1 MRRDTLAG
9 AASAVP
15 SRPRRWISGLT
26 PLVLT
31 ISVVQ
36 ALASLAIATLM
47 LGFWRTHHRESLRLW
62 GWSWMA
68 LAVHQVS
75 AALAFQLTTTFE
87 NPGHPWRVAAASVA
101 LAASGW
107 HLYWFLRGGMC
118 LLRPSR
124 SDRGKAT
131 FTLVAVALAG
141 VVIAAGTV
149 NAGVDVRR
157 LLRAGLPLAGD
168 AGVFAAVG
176 LVVLRRR
183 AGMPRL
189 GVRVLSASALAYALV
204 RALYLAAFI
213 YEMRFNISTKVGEYG
228 GVISL
233 VLQILLAMGIVV
245 WMLDDERA
253 AVARTS
259 AALASSEARFRRLV
273 DHARLVAWE
282 FDSLTKRFTFV
293 SPQAQR
299 LLGYSPEEWREPN
312 FWFDHVHP
320 DDRDRA
326 RAFSHEQSRLGQEHA
341 FEYRMIRKD
350 GGVVWVRDLT
360 TVDQRD
366 GQIIGLRGVLI
377 DVSDRK
383 AAERDTQDIQQRLTT
398 VVSAAPVVVWAVDL
412 AGIVTL
418 SEGHGLEDLGL
429 RPGEV
434 VGRSMAEL
442 YPDSPQ
448 IIDNHRRAL
457 NGETV
462 LDTVDVRGRVFESRL
477 APLVGSDGAI
487 NGAIGVAIDVTQR
500 HSAQDALRRSEE
512 QSRLLFESAI
522 DPVFDWDIVADRATF
537 SPSWRRLI
545 GCPETTADPPTWES
559 RLHPDDR
566 QHVLRR
572 LNESL
577 QNDSAPYEIE
587 YRIRAAGGEWKW
599 VLSRGRVVSRDAQG
613 RALRMVGSI
622 TDITERKQ
630 AETALRESEARLRAM
645 IDNAP
650 SVAIQG
656 FDVHGRVLFWNRAAE
671 SIFGWSEAEAVGRT
685 LDMLMFD
692 DDCQEAFMHALR
704 EIDRSGESAT
714 LGDLPFRRRD
724 GAAGWCYSTLLKLP
738 GAPSSTFVCMDVD
751 VTAHKRA
758 EQALERSNNLQQL
771 LLSELDH
778 RVRNNLA
785 SLSALIDISAR
796 DSTSVRDLAASVRSR
811 VQAMS
816 VVHAMLSREHWRAVD
831 LRQLFLT
838 LAPVGAQERMVI
850 DGPTV
855 SIAAR
860 QATALGMVL
869 QELFAN
875 SQKHG
880 ALRVP
885 GGAIAVMWTLAA
897 AHSGASERMLWL
909 HWRESGGP
917 EIVPPVRDGVG
928 TGLIH
933 GLVRT
938 ELRGEASLTF
948 DRDGATHR
956 FSLVLDGADP
966 VTAMPAPRQVAVAT
980 I

>member
-1 MRRDTLAG
+1 M
-9 AASAVP
+9 
-15 SRPRRWISGLT
+15 T

-31 ISVVQ
+31 ISIVQ
-36 ALASLAIATLM
+36 ALASVVIAILL
-47 LGFWRTHHRESLRLW
+47 LGFWRTHSRESLKLW
-62 GWSWMA
+62 GWSWLA

-75 AALAFQLTTTFE
+75 AALAFQFTTVFAD
-87 NPGHPWRVAAASVA
+87 PGHSLRLAAASVS

-107 HLYWFLRGGMC
+107 HLYWFLRGGMT

-124 SDRGKAT
+124 TSRGQAA
-131 FTLVAVALAG
+131 FMLAVVALAG
-141 VVIAAGTV
+141 VVIAVGTV

-168 AGVFAAVG
+168 AAVFAAVA
-176 LVVLRRR
+176 VVLLSRR
-183 AGMPRL
+183 AGLPPL
-189 GVRVLSASALAYALV
+189 GVRVLSIAALSYALV
-204 RALYLAAFI
+204 RALYLGAFI
-213 YEMRFNISTKVGEYG
+213 YEMRYDVSTNVGEYG
-228 GVISL
+228 GVLSL

-253 AVARTS
+253 ATARTS
-259 AALASSEARFRRLV
+259 EALASSEARFRRLV

-282 FDSLTKRFTFV
+282 FDSLSKRFTFV

-299 LLGYSPEEWREPN
+299 LLGYTPEEWREPN

-326 RAFSHEQSRLGQEHA
+326 RAFSREQSRLGHEHN

-360 TVDQRD
+360 TVEQRD
-366 GQIIGLRGVLI
+366 GQVVGLRGVLI

-383 AAERDTQDIQQRLTT
+383 AAERDIQDIQQRLTT
-398 VVSAAPVVVWAVDL
+398 VVSAAPVVVWAVDRT
-412 AGIVTL
+412 GVVTL

-434 VGRSMAEL
+434 VGRSVAEL
-442 YPDSPQ
+442 YPDVPQ

-462 LDTVDVRGRVFESRL
+462 RDTVNVHGRVFESRL
-477 APLVGSDGAI
+477 APLIESNGSI
-487 NGAIGVAIDVTQR
+487 SGAIGVAIDVTQR

-522 DPVFDWDIVADRATF
+522 DPVFDWDIISDRATF

-545 GCPETTADPPTWES
+545 GCPETAADLPTWES

-577 QNDSAPYEIE
+577 QNDSVPYEIE
-587 YRIRAAGGEWKW
+587 YRLRAAGGEWKW
-599 VLSRGRVVSRDAQG
+599 VLSRGRVVARDAQG
-613 RALRMVGSI
+613 RALRMIGSI

-630 AETALRESEARLRAM
+630 AETALRESEARLRAV
-645 IDNAP
+645 IDNSP

-656 FDVHGRVLFWNRAAE
+656 FDVDGRVLFWNRAAE
-671 SIFGWSEAEAVGRT
+671 SIFGWSEQEALGRT
-685 LDMLMFD
+685 LDALMFSGD
-692 DDCQEAFMHALR
+692 GHRAFVRALH
-704 EIDRSGESAT
+704 EIDRSGAPAT
-714 LGDLPFRRRD
+714 LGDLPYTRRD
-724 GAAGWCYSTLLKLP
+724 GAAGWCYSTAFKLP
-738 GAPSSTFVCMDVD
+738 GALSSTFVCMNVD
-751 VTAHKRA
+751 ITGHKKA
-758 EQALERSNNLQQL
+758 EQALERSNSLQQL

-785 SLSALIDISAR
+785 SLTALIDISAR
-796 DSTSVRDLAASVRSR
+796 DSASVREFAASVRNR

-816 VVHAMLSREHWRAVD
+816 VVHALLSREHWRSVE
-831 LRQLFLT
+831 LRQLLLT
-838 LAPVGAQERMVI
+838 LAPVGARGRLDI
-850 DGPTV
+850 DGPSV

-880 ALRVP
+880 ALSAP
-885 GGAIAVMWTLAA
+885 DGAVVVMWTLAA
-897 AHSGASERMLWL
+897 SHSGASERMLWL
-909 HWRESGGP
+909 HWRENGGP

-938 ELRGEASLTF
+938 ELRGEATLGF

-956 FSLVLDGADP
+956 FSLVLDGAD
-966 VTAMPAPRQVAVAT
+966 TLATLPAARTLAT
-980 I
+980 VST